1 MFLNKITEAVSS
13 FNSTLLLGN
22 LVLSTVF
29 DGRALADESS
39 VAPLGYFAWLQKER
53 LLFWSTVPCS
63 KRKLSFMPAF
73 N

>member
-63 KRKLSFMPAF
+63 EEEALIYACF
-73 N
+73 